1 MFFSPLVYLLLWVL
15 FSLIFLIFTFLTL
28 SALGRQTRFKLRL
41 SVAII
46 SFILGIVCFFGIFSN
61 HSLEKEW
68 SSLFKNKSSLSI
80 PNPLKVLFGDD
91 KPKESSQNKK
101 DNQHV
106 DNHSKE
112 DKPTSIKHDKPKNST
127 SQSTSDYESKYRLLP
142 SDFNPKAAKGE
153 SITKNSGKY
162 KIGKDIQ
169 PGHYTIT
176 HNNTNIG
183 ILEVDNEYGNYVF
196 SNALSAKSETIAS
209 KITTYLVDG
218 QTVEIKDMKHV
229 KFTPEPIKYR
239 TNLNTGVWVVGADI
253 APGSYT
259 VRPGNKYSAN
269 FNVQSSKGE
278 SKAIE
283 IIGGDSS
290 SAKKSLHI
298 DLKKGDV
305 VLVQG
310 SGTVKLGK

>member
-1 MFFSPLVYLLLWVL
+1 MNLVGQTLKGRRERLGMTLNEL
-15 FSLIFLIFTFLTL
+15 ETRTQIKRETLTL
-28 SALGRQTRFKLRL
+28 IENNDFESLKNVNYAEGFIRKYAKAVNID
-41 SVAII
+41 SVQLIEAHREEIPSNDESLQNAITA
-46 SFILGIVCFFGIFSN
+46 F
-61 HSLEKEW
+61 
-68 SSLFKNKSSLSI
+68 
-80 PNPLKVLFGDD
+80 
-91 KPKESSQNKK
+91 
-101 DNQHV
+101 
-106 DNHSKE
+106 SKE

-127 SQSTSDYESKYRLLP
+127 SQSTSNYESKYRLLP
-142 SDFNPKAAKGE
+142 SDFNPKAAKGQ
-153 SITKNSGKY
+153 STMKNSGKY
-162 KIGKDIQ
+162 KVGKDIQ

-176 HNNTNIG
+176 HNNDKIG

-196 SNALSAKSETIAS
+196 SNALSAKSETIAG
-209 KITTYLVDG
+209 KITTYLADG
-218 QTVEIKDMKHV
+218 QTVVVKDMKHV

-283 IIGGDSS
+283 IIGDDSS
-290 SAKKSLHI
+290 NAKKSLHI
-298 DLKKGDV
+298 DLKKDDV

>member
-41 SVAII
+41 SVALI

-68 SSLFKNKSSLSI
+68 SSFFKNKSSLSI
-80 PNPLKVLFGDD
+80 SNPLKALFGDD
-91 KPKESSQNKK
+91 KHKDSSQNKK
-101 DNQHV
+101 

-127 SQSTSDYESKYRLLP
+127 SQSTSNYESKYRLLP
-142 SDFNPKAAKGE
+142 SDFNPKAAKGQ
-153 SITKNSGKY
+153 STMKNSGKY
-162 KIGKDIQ
+162 KVGKDIQ

-176 HNNTNIG
+176 HNNDKIG

-196 SNALSAKSETIAS
+196 SNALSAKSETIAG
-209 KITTYLVDG
+209 KITTYLADG
-218 QTVEIKDMKHV
+218 QTVVVKDMKHV

-283 IIGGDSS
+283 IIGDDSS
-290 SAKKSLHI
+290 NAKKSLHI
-298 DLKKGDV
+298 DLKKDDV